1 PSHHGAFAA
10 ERSPWNGSLPSSNS
24 PAATLEQRACQ
35 QSCAVLP
42 RPPPE
47 KAQARREGRAASRPS
62 PSRVVP
68 EPVKLLTRAAKCCRS
83 ARPPWQRC
91 QARGAFTPPRNALAA
106 RARAPRKA
114 AAARPS
120 SSEEAGVPQERVGRR
135 RAAAELLEDLER
147 MT

>member
-91 QARGAFTPPRNALAA
+91 QARGGIHPAA
-106 RARAPRKA
+106 KRARRPRARAAEGGGGATVKQR
-114 AAARPS
+114 
-120 SSEEAGVPQERVGRR
+120 GGR
-135 RAAAELLEDLER
+135 RAAGAR
-147 MT
+147 RSSARGRGTP